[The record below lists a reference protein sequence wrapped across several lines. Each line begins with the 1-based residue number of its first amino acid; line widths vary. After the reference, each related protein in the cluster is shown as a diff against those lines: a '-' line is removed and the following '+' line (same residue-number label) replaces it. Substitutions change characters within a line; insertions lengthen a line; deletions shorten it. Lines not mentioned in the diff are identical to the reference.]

1 MTGINN
7 AKIALLVEGY
17 PRLGFETYR
26 KMLADGTPGLCIT
39 RLHPRY
45 LNEKYG
51 ISGGS
56 FLWLTG
62 NAAEGAVSPKNPKKL
77 LRTIKELA
85 AKESGLT
92 VFLDGLEYLL
102 LFNDMRKMISLLEEM
117 GDALAKKGG
126 RMVISIDPLTFEQ
139 NDLVRLW
146 EAFPMEQKVIRSE
159 ITMVAPQNA
168 PFKSSSAGRMP
179 VGMMGNEVVTATP

>member
-1 MTGINN
+1 MTGTNN

-26 KMLADGTPGLCIT
+26 KMIADGAPGLCIT

-45 LNEKYG
+45 VTEKFG
-51 ISGGS
+51 VSSGS

-62 NAAEGAVSPKNPKKL
+62 NAADGAVSPKNPKKL
-77 LRTIKELA
+77 LKAVKELS
-85 AKESGLT
+85 AKESGMT

-102 LFNDMRKMISLLEEM
+102 LFNDMRKMISLMQEM
-117 GDALAKKGG
+117 GEILAKNGG
-126 RMVISIDPLTFEQ
+126 KMIVSIDPLTFEQ

-146 EAFPMEQKVIRSE
+146 EAFPTEQKVVR
-159 ITMVAPQNA
+159 
-168 PFKSSSAGRMP
+168 
-179 VGMMGNEVVTATP
+179 NEVLAPSPLMTSTSRVPMGLLAKEATAVP